1 MENLFKEFNETEIGK
16 SMMKSW
22 KKFVEENEGCYADD
36 SIETADFF
44 AGFSS
49 AWEELSDKIEELQER
64 LKLAEDSMARS
75 WELSII
81 PNGDEVVR
89 PLKKYREKYP
99 VGYITKEIKA
109 LKN

>member
-1 MENLFKEFNETEIGK
+1 MENPFKEFNETEIGK

-22 KKFVEENEGCYADD
+22 KKFVEENEGCYAED
-36 SIETADFF
+36 SIETSDFF

-64 LKLAEDSMARS
+64 VKLAEDCMARS

-81 PNGDEVVR
+81 PNGDGVVR
-89 PLKKYREKYP
+89 PLTKYREKYP
-99 VGYITKEIKA
+99 TI
-109 LKN
+109 LN